1 MLFLGLPSGGI
12 NLPDVHLGPR
22 PLTPGGAPRPP
33 SSLAPTKDTSSHAA
47 ATASAMSAAAG
58 LPVPQVPPGSGS
70 SSYMFTMANN
80 SSNKH
85 FRYKWPEHPQ
95 LRFYPSVG
103 HLHAGQTR
111 EVTVT
116 FVASA
121 PVKLDQDIK
130 VALSQITYKVG
141 ARLWA
146 GFTLSPADFA
156 PRRPGLVV
164 ESVTSVCPE
173 RAQPSSVTDSRRLG
187 VHYPFRPQQQCT
199 PCAVLCVRRETPWS
213 GMRQLLHTWLHPGC
227 AAPVPRGWQ
236 QACQAQRQSP
246 APSLWWTL

>member
-12 NLPDVHLGPR
+12 NLPDVHLAPR
-22 PLTPGGAPRPP
+22 PLTPGGAQRPP

-47 ATASAMSAAAG
+47 ATSSALSAAAG
-58 LPVPQVPPGSGS
+58 LPVPQAPPGSGS
-70 SSYMFTMANN
+70 SSFTFTMANN

-103 HLHAGQTR
+103 HLHAGQVR

-121 PVKLDQDIK
+121 PVRLDNQDVK

-141 ARLWA
+141 
-146 GFTLSPADFA
+146 D
-156 PRRPGLVV
+156 
-164 ESVTSVCPE
+164 
-173 RAQPSSVTDSRRLG
+173 RLG
-187 VHYPFRPQQQCT
+187 GCFCVLSTAFLALLYQGCMYCQCWH
-199 PCAVLCVRRETPWS
+199 R
-213 GMRQLLHTWLHPGC
+213 
-227 AAPVPRGWQ
+227 
-236 QACQAQRQSP
+236 
-246 APSLWWTL
+246 